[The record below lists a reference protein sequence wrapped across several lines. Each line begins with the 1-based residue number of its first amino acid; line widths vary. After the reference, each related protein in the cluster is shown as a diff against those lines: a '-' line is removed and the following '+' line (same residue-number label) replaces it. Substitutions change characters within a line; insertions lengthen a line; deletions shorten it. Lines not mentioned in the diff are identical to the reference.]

1 MERDDAMRLRS
12 GGASEGAC
20 AHATPGPTTQQR
32 LPGLMVTTEELP
44 APRQFAFWR
53 ASMAAH
59 LDPSRPGSSA
69 EAPFQASA
77 TSWRFGPLMLS
88 QLRRQPYAYRRN
100 LSQIRRDS
108 LDHWVIFVLRGGV
121 QRKHSNGMTVEFK
134 VGIPYVLSLAD
145 AFEAEQG
152 STTVE
157 LLALYIA
164 RDSVLECERQL
175 TTLRNRPVGGPLGA
189 LLADH
194 LIALAGCMPQLQAE
208 DGARLAKS
216 TLALVAAAVS
226 HNAEPGIA
234 DGPQL
239 AELQLARIK
248 RIIRHKLGTATL
260 GPARL
265 CADAGISRSQLYRL
279 LEPFGGVARYIQQ
292 ERLRVAFRRLADPAE
307 RGNVAQIAEEVGFF
321 EPSTFSRAF
330 RKEFSCTPSHVR
342 MAALD
347 GSSLDGRRTMG
358 QDTEGAFSALLR
370 GL

>member
-1 MERDDAMRLRS
+1 MERYDAVHLRTS
-12 GGASEGAC
+12 GAIDIGCS
-20 AHATPGPTTQQR
+20 HAIPAGTVDQR
-32 LPGLMVTTEELP
+32 LPGLMVTTKTLP
-44 APRQFAFWR
+44 VQRQFAFWR

-59 LDPSRPGSSA
+59 LDLSRPGSRP
-69 EAPFQASA
+69 EDPFEASA
-77 TSWRFGPLMLS
+77 TSWRFGPLILS
-88 QLRRQPYAYRRN
+88 EIRRDPYAYRRGPA
-100 LSQIRRDS
+100 QIRRDS
-108 LDHWVIFVLRGGV
+108 LDHWVIIVVRRGV
-121 QRKHSNGMTVEFK
+121 QRVRFNGPSIELKPGT
-134 VGIPYVLSLAD
+134 PYVFSIAE
-145 AFEAEQG
+145 AFEAEQD
-152 STTVE
+152 STVVE
-157 LLALYIA
+157 MLALYVA
-164 RDSVLECERQL
+164 RDSALECERQL
-175 TTLRNRPVGGPLGA
+175 TALRNRPIVGPLGE

-194 LIALAGCMPQLQAE
+194 LSALAGCMPQLQAG
-208 DGARLAKS
+208 DGARLAKA
-216 TLALVAAAVS
+216 TLALIAAAVS
-226 HNAEPGIA
+226 HNAAPGIA
-234 DGPQL
+234 DGPHL

-260 GPARL
+260 GPTRL

-347 GSSLDGRRTMG
+347 SSSLDGRPATW
-358 QDTEGAFSALLR
+358 QDGEGAFFALLR